1 MKTKVASRSRSG
13 KSKNRHHSSRHN
25 RRDFTA
31 SRRYSRKESSTSVE
45 SQVITAIQNGRRST
59 SGASGVGGLLVP
71 MAGSKRRAGITEIN
85 ELIAKNKFMMP
96 FLNSTTSSENLQM
109 GSMNVQDSKIDIIL
123 KQIGLSEHKIHDNN
137 VNMSISQENIVTCEA
152 FEMRNK
158 LQVCLFTILDS
169 ILYIN
174 INHFKAV
181 MDYSDSHSSVEEGA
195 LALVGRTSKN
205 NSIKSASSKK
215 SNKHSTSRLRKTR
228 KTSRSISKSAPRHDV
243 RKENKAIE
251 DSQENLNSSFASF
264 NSELFP
270 MTDLN
275 MQSSQSGV
283 SVTNSRN
290 SKKSV
295 DVGIQTNPHEIAKQT
310 FSSFEFH
317 EKALKNE
324 ENEDIYTENHKL
336 LPKKSNSR
344 IIATQTSKK
353 SETSLSETEKLKLL
367 LLPSK

>member
-1 MKTKVASRSRSG
+1 M
-13 KSKNRHHSSRHN
+13 
-25 RRDFTA
+25 
-31 SRRYSRKESSTSVE
+31 E
-45 SQVITAIQNGRRST
+45 
-59 SGASGVGGLLVP
+59 
-71 MAGSKRRAGITEIN
+71 
-85 ELIAKNKFMMP
+85 
-96 FLNSTTSSENLQM
+96 
-109 GSMNVQDSKIDIIL
+109 
-123 KQIGLSEHKIHDNN
+123 
-137 VNMSISQENIVTCEA
+137 
-152 FEMRNK
+152 
-158 LQVCLFTILDS
+158 
-169 ILYIN
+169 
-174 INHFKAV
+174 
-181 MDYSDSHSSVEEGA
+181 YSDSHSSVEEGGA

-215 SNKHSTSRLRKTR
+215 SNKPTSRLRKTR
-228 KTSRSISKSAPRHDV
+228 KTSRSISKNVVRSDV

-251 DSQENLNSSFASF
+251 DSQENINSSFASF

-270 MTDLN
+270 MNDV

-336 LPKKSNSR
+336 LPKKGNSR
-344 IIATQTSKK
+344 IIATQTPKK